1 MPKQRNASNAR
12 SQGIQ
17 TKSSVTWRPSGTKKQ
32 RSEVKKMG
40 NKQSAIKRFNSNPIV
55 EDEKQVEHFG
65 TLIEIALQSIKRV
78 IGRIV

>member
-1 MPKQRNASNAR
+1 
-12 SQGIQ
+12 
-17 TKSSVTWRPSGTKKQ
+17 
-32 RSEVKKMG
+32 MG

-65 TLIEIALQSIKRV
+65 TLIEIALQSIKRA